1 MRSWYEG
8 AEEAAFTQVENGYV
22 YSNPWFVGPSRH
34 YLVNEAQKVAITE
47 RVRQLRWVMPV
58 GAISGLLMGLLVE
71 VMVQSMAKPE
81 RIEWDI
87 RGFVL
92 MLAVAMPIMATAYIY
107 IIHKLSP
114 LVAGL
119 PPTRERVMWSDRLK
133 VRAARTS
140 WSWLVGIG
148 VIFGAYVLL
157 SVVRF
162 AETGLW
168 NNLVM
173 ALVCFP
179 WVAYCFVLAAYKA
192 GQPGDGVNT

>member
-1 MRSWYEG
+1 
-8 AEEAAFTQVENGYV
+8 
-22 YSNPWFVGPSRH
+22 
-34 YLVNEAQKVAITE
+34 
-47 RVRQLRWVMPV
+47 
-58 GAISGLLMGLLVE
+58 
-71 VMVQSMAKPE
+71 
-81 RIEWDI
+81 
-87 RGFVL
+87 
-92 MLAVAMPIMATAYIY
+92 
-107 IIHKLSP
+107 
-114 LVAGL
+114 
-119 PPTRERVMWSDRLK
+119 MWSDRLK